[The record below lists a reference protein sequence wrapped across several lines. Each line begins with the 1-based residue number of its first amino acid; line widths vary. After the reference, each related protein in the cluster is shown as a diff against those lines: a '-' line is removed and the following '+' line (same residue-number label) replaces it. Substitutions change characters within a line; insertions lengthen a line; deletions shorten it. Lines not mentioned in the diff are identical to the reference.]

1 MSCYMHKEY
10 KLPDGSTV
18 TAYFDELGCAKITIQ
33 AMDAMFDILDSSV
46 EVVRCKDC
54 KYGEVDDADFPN
66 QYFCNHQG
74 LDWNEGNHYCS
85 YGERADK

>member
-1 MSCYMHKEY
+1 MSDYIKRKEY

-33 AMDAMFDILDSSV
+33 AMDALFDILNSSV

-54 KYGEVDDADFPN
+54 EHGQSYNMFGSRYCIKHNDVAVKDNDF
-66 QYFCNHQG
+66 
-74 LDWNEGNHYCS
+74 CS
-85 YGERADK
+85 YGERAEE

>member
-1 MSCYMHKEY
+1 MSDYIKRKEY

-33 AMDAMFDILDSSV
+33 AMDALFDMLNSSV

-54 KYGEVDDADFPN
+54 LHGSYCEDVLWCNITDEPMCEDD
-66 QYFCNHQG
+66 
-74 LDWNEGNHYCS
+74 YCS
-85 YGERADK
+85 KGDRL